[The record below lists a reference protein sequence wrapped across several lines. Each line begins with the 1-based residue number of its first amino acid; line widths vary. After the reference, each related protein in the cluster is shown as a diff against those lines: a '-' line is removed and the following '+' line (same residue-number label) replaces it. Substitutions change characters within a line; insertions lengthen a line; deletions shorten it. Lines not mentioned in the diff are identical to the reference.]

1 MSSTNDYFSY
11 TAVDDAGVKTFSLRG
26 GAYAVTLA
34 SDAWG
39 TVALE
44 ILSANGE
51 TFVPFV
57 TWSSNTAQVM
67 NLPAGHYQFAYS
79 GMDTAALS
87 IVQQPTPGWPM
98 PTNLPSAISSG
109 GGITTYGPVG
119 TDTEIDIDGG
129 HWLELFARDGV
140 DIFTEPATG
149 SDNSGEISLGS
160 ADADSGNSGNVS
172 LLSGNSQSG
181 NSGSFN
187 FSTGNAV
194 GANSGHITLQ
204 TGTADGTRG
213 SVIISANAITSSTD
227 DGYLQIQTADSAGAS
242 ADLYIFTGN
251 PADTFA
257 SGSLNFG
264 TGNNGATGNTG
275 DAYLYTGDASD
286 GNSGNV
292 FLTSGT
298 ASGTRG
304 SITLDGLH
312 VLIPNLP
319 TSSAG
324 LPSGALWNN
333 SGTVK
338 VV

>member
-79 GMDTAALS
+79 GLDTAALS

-119 TDTEIDIDGG
+119 TPVWAYTRFRVT
-129 HWLELFARDGV
+129 LARASRRNDWK
-140 DIFTEPATG
+140 P
-149 SDNSGEISLGS
+149 
-160 ADADSGNSGNVS
+160 
-172 LLSGNSQSG
+172 
-181 NSGSFN
+181 
-187 FSTGNAV
+187 ST
-194 GANSGHITLQ
+194 
-204 TGTADGTRG
+204 RC
-213 SVIISANAITSSTD
+213 
-227 DGYLQIQTADSAGAS
+227 
-242 ADLYIFTGN
+242 
-251 PADTFA
+251 
-257 SGSLNFG
+257 
-264 TGNNGATGNTG
+264 
-275 DAYLYTGDASD
+275 
-286 GNSGNV
+286 
-292 FLTSGT
+292 
-298 ASGTRG
+298 
-304 SITLDGLH
+304 
-312 VLIPNLP
+312 P
-319 TSSAG
+319 TS
-324 LPSGALWNN
+324 
-333 SGTVK
+333 
-338 VV
+338 